1 MDEILQD
8 PEILL
13 NSQLVPSSL
22 ACCQSEGVFHFP
34 IPLAE
39 I

>member
-22 ACCQSEGVFHFP
+22 ACCQSEGVFRFR